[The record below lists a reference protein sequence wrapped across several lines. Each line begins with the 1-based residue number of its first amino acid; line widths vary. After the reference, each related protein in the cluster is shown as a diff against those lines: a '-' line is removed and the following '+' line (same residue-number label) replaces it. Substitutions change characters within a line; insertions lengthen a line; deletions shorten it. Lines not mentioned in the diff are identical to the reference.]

1 MSERTIRR
9 NKYFFGLGTVGRDMF
24 YAFEANAMLYFLS
37 NILSLPIGVFA
48 AVSMVLSVL
57 RIADAINDPITGFL
71 VDNIRS
77 PWGKFKPAILAGG
90 LASVVFYL
98 ILFGNIGTGW
108 VFVLVF
114 AVAYVL
120 WDISYGINDIGYWTL
135 LPALTRDQKQRES
148 YGAFARIC
156 ANIGMFTVM
165 VAWQPVTE
173 AMGNTPKSWFIVAAV
188 ICALYLGSLC
198 FTLFGV
204 KEPRAAHAEDEE
216 KISLRDMWQALA
228 GNDQLMWT
236 TLAMALFMVGYCT
249 TTGFATY
256 YMQYLFGDIGMYPV
270 LAAVCGA
277 AQLLALSLFPLF
289 SKKHSRAQLY
299 GGATVLIAAGYG
311 VFFFAE
317 HSIVLIA
324 LAAVILFVGQ
334 AFIQLLMLMFLAD
347 TIEYGQWKLGKR
359 TESITFSIQ
368 PLINKLG
375 GALSTGIISV
385 TLILSGIKTGDT
397 AAAAIDGGG
406 KLIVKLA
413 MLAIPLVMIAAGYVI
428 YRRKYRISEEFY
440 AQILKD
446 LEQRGALSPEELPQ
460 SEK

>member
-9 NKYFFGLGTVGRDMF
+9 NKYFFGLGTIGRDMF

-57 RIADAINDPITGFL
+57 RIADAVNDPITGFL

-90 LASVVFYL
+90 LVSVVFYL

-114 AVAYVL
+114 AAAYVL

-173 AMGNTPKSWFIVAAV
+173 ALGNTPKSWFCVAAV

-204 KEPRAAHAEDEE
+204 KEPRAAHTEAEE
-216 KISLRDMWQALA
+216 KITLRDMWRSLV

-249 TTGFATY
+249 TTGFAMY
-256 YMQYLFGDIGMYPV
+256 YMQYLYGDAGMYAV
-270 LAAVCGA
+270 LAAVCGV
-277 AQLLALSLFPLF
+277 AQLAALSIFPLF
-289 SKKHSRAQLY
+289 SKKHTRAQLY
-299 GGATVLIAAGYG
+299 GGSTVLILVGYG
-311 VFFFAE
+311 IFFFAE

-324 LAAVILFVGQ
+324 LAAVVLFIGQ

-347 TIEYGQWKLGKR
+347 TIEYGQWKLGRR

-375 GALSTGIISV
+375 GALSTGMISIS
-385 TLILSGIKTGDT
+385 LILSGIKTGDT
-397 AAAAIDGGG
+397 AASAIDDGG

-413 MLAIPLVMIAAGYVI
+413 MFLIPLILIVAGYVI
-428 YRRKYRISEEFY
+428 YRRKYTISEEFY
-440 AQILKD
+440 AKMLAD
-446 LEQRGALSPEELPQ
+446 LEARGELVPEEMPHGA
-460 SEK
+460 E

>member
-9 NKYFFGLGTVGRDMF
+9 NKYFFGLGTIGRDMF
-24 YAFEANAMLYFLS
+24 YSFEANAMLYFLS
-37 NILSLPIGVFA
+37 NILSLPLSVFA

-108 VFVLVF
+108 MFVLVF
-114 AVAYVL
+114 AIAYVL

-204 KEPRAAHAEDEE
+204 KEPRAAHAKDEE

-270 LAAVCGA
+270 LAAVCGV

-289 SKKHSRAQLY
+289 SQKHNRAQLY